1 MSNRFGAV
9 VLLGILTFLSVSASA
24 QQQPAS
30 TFLSTGDF
38 QEHKFW
44 DRQNKIMFAAHAG
57 LAATDFA
64 LTHRNLA
71 SGGRELNPVARPF
84 TDMGTP
90 GEVLFFAGSTAT
102 SIGLSYMMHK
112 THHHSMERWISRYAI
127 ADSASGVAFNLA
139 QGGPTQPRS
148 TAPAMGIRI
157 QLRK

>member
-9 VLLGILTFLSVSASA
+9 VLLGILNLLTISASA
-24 QQQPAS
+24 QQQTS
-30 TFLSTGDF
+30 SFHSTGDF

-44 DRQNKIMFAAHAG
+44 DRRNKIMFAAHAG

-84 TDMGTP
+84 TNMGTP
-90 GEVLFFAGSTAT
+90 GEVLFFAGGTAT

-112 THHHSMERWISRYAI
+112 THHHSMERWIARYAI

-148 TAPAMGIRI
+148 TAPAMRIRI
-157 QLRK
+157 QLKK